1 MVRAAMK
8 VKTFVSYRVNA
19 ACLILPVSRI
29 DICEMTRT
37 DTSSR
42 SMQGFSKL
50 SACKTSE
57 ALEG

>member
-8 VKTFVSYRVNA
+8 VKTFVSCTVNA
-19 ACLILPVSRI
+19 PGLTLPVSRI

-42 SMQGFSKL
+42 SMQGFLKP
-50 SACKTSE
+50 SACERIE